1 MRAGFIVSAA
11 VGLMVVGS
19 QSARAELVVPAA
31 RVEKAVGKSV
41 TLMQSSAQVF
51 EARMGKLCFSC
62 HHQSVPSL
70 AYANLAAT
78 GRAMGAR
85 GRARQ
90 SAFVYRFAAKM
101 KPLLVG
107 AIRSSDSAAAAQI
120 NTLTVDPPVT
130 LGYLLFGLE
139 RDGRKPD
146 ETLSLAAQFL
156 ARKQEAD
163 GRWPVYAARP
173 PMEGSEI
180 SATAIAV
187 RSLKAYGAA
196 EFEAENRERITRARE
211 WLASTKA
218 RGTEDR
224 AFRLLGLRWSGADA
238 AEIAK
243 AARELLDDQR
253 DDGGWSQLPG
263 KGSDAYATGQ
273 VLIALHEGGGFPV
286 ASAAYSRGAAY
297 LLLTQQQDG
306 SWRVAKRAPAVQP
319 HFESGFPHGKDQFI
333 SVTGTAWATA
343 ALALTLPEAQTAAKR

>member
-1 MRAGFIVSAA
+1 
-11 VGLMVVGS
+11 LVVGS
-19 QSARAELVVPAA
+19 QTAKANLVVPAPQ
-31 RVEKAVGKSV
+31 VEKAVGKSV
-41 TLMQSSAQVF
+41 TLLQSSAQVF

-70 AYANLAAT
+70 AYANVAAT

-85 GRARQ
+85 GRAQQ
-90 SAFVYRFAAKM
+90 SDFVYGFAARM
-101 KPLLVG
+101 KPQLVG
-107 AIRSSDSAAAAQI
+107 AVRRNDAAAASEI
-120 NTLTVDPPVT
+120 NKFTVDPPVT
-130 LGYLLFGLE
+130 LGYLLFGLD

-146 ETLSLAAQFL
+146 ETLSLTAQFL

-187 RSLKAYGAA
+187 RSLKTYGGA
-196 EFEAENRERITRARE
+196 EFAAENRERIDRARE
-211 WLASTKA
+211 WLASVKA
-218 RGTEDR
+218 RSTEDR

-238 AEIAK
+238 VEIAK
-243 AARELLDDQR
+243 ATRELLDDQR

-273 VLIALHEGGGFPV
+273 VLVALHEGGGLPI
-286 ASAAYSRGAAY
+286 ASGAYSRGAAY

-306 SWRVAKRAPAVQP
+306 SWRVIKRTPAAQP

-333 SVTGTAWATA
+333 SMTGTAWATA
-343 ALALTLPEAQTAAKR
+343 ALALTLPEAQSAAKR

>member
-19 QSARAELVVPAA
+19 QSVQAQVVPAVQ
-31 RVEKAVGKSV
+31 VEKAVGKSV
-41 TLMQSSAQVF
+41 TLLQSSAQVF

-85 GRARQ
+85 GRAQQ
-90 SAFVYRFAAKM
+90 SDFVYGFAAKL

-107 AIRSSDSAAAAQI
+107 AVRGKDQAAAAQI
-120 NTLTVDPPVT
+120 DKITVDPPVT

-139 RDGRKPD
+139 RDGRKSD
-146 ETLSLAAQFL
+146 EALSLAAQFL

-173 PMEGSEI
+173 PMEGSEL

-196 EFEAENRERITRARE
+196 EFESENQERIARARD
-211 WLASTKA
+211 WMTATRPRS
-218 RGTEDR
+218 TEDR
-224 AFRLLGLRWSGADA
+224 AFRLLGLRWSGADPV
-238 AEIAK
+238 EIAK
-243 AARELLDDQR
+243 ATRELLDDQR

-273 VLIALHEGGGFPV
+273 VLFALHEGGGLPV
-286 ASAAYSRGAAY
+286 ANPAYSRGSVY
-297 LLLTQQQDG
+297 LLLTQQPDG
-306 SWRVAKRAPAVQP
+306 SWRVAKRAHAAQP

-343 ALALTLPEAQTAAKR
+343 ALALTLPEAQSAAKR